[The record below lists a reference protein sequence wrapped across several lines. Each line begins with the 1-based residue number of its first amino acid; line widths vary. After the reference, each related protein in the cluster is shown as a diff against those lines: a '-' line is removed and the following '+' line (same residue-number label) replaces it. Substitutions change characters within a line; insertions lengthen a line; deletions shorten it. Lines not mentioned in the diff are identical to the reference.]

1 MIYNL
6 CFGALDPK
14 NDDAWYN
21 KGITFDNLKRYEEAL
36 EAFDKAVELVPKDV
50 ANWNIKGFA
59 LGNLERYE
67 EALEASEKAIDLDPQ
82 NASAWYI
89 KALALDNLG
98 KAEVSIQAYER
109 AYELGLKSATLFIAL
124 AHLYRKLG
132 REAESAEACK
142 TARNLIERE
151 NEYTRACFEAV
162 CGSADAALA
171 LLRTALEKKEHTAD
185 WARQEPDFEFIRD
198 DPRFSALLDEFS
210 ADGKEGPE

>member
-1 MIYNL
+1 LKRYKDSIEHL
-6 CFGALDPK
+6 EKAIELDPK

-21 KGITFDNLKRYEEAL
+21 KGITFDNLKRYEGAL
-36 EAFDKAVELVPKDV
+36 EAFD
-50 ANWNIKGFA
+50 
-59 LGNLERYE
+59 
-67 EALEASEKAIDLDPQ
+67 KAIDLDPQ

-142 TARNLIERE
+142 TARNLIESE

-171 LLRTALEKKEHTAD
+171 LLRTALEKKEQTAD
-185 WARQEPDFEFIRD
+185 WARRDTDFEFIRD

-210 ADGKEGPE
+210 TDGKEGPE